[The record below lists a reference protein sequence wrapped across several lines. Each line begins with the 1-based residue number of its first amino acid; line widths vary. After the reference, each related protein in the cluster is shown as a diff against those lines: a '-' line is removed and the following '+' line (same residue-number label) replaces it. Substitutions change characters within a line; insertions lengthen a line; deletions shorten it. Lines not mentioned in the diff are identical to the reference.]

1 MHFII
6 PQEQVSYSSHDNE
19 LLESQR
25 SCAPPPPDSPV
36 EEEETDG
43 YETEAV
49 PLPPPMEL
57 QNHVGLINQQQLS
70 DKAPEVCHLNSL
82 LINNCT
88 LHLPDSPVEEKEADG
103 YDTEKHPSSQTKV
116 QR

>member
-1 MHFII
+1 M
-6 PQEQVSYSSHDNE
+6 QEQVSFASNE

-36 EEEETDG
+36 DEEETDG

-57 QNHVGLINQQQLS
+57 QNHVGLINQQPVTP
-70 DKAPEVCHLNSL
+70 DKPPEVSHLYSNSL
-82 LINNCT
+82 MI
-88 LHLPDSPVEEKEADG
+88 
-103 YDTEKHPSSQTKV
+103 
-116 QR
+116 

>member
-1 MHFII
+1 MFPFSLPTIQ
-6 PQEQVSYSSHDNE
+6 PSQEQVSFASNE

-25 SCAPPPPDSPV
+25 NVAPPPPDSPV

-57 QNHVGLINQQQLS
+57 QNHVGLINQQSPTS
-70 DKAPEVCHLNSL
+70 DKAPEVRDCRLSISSNKTTVR
-82 LINNCT
+82 N
-88 LHLPDSPVEEKEADG
+88 KERCS
-103 YDTEKHPSSQTKV
+103 Y
-116 QR
+116 